1 MNKNNI
7 TKCAIC
13 FDPVHMHTLHDATT
27 FKTKMQRPIAVLAC
41 GHCFHLDCIGNS
53 FNAKRAM
60 ECPCCRDTQ
69 EGEWHTPRT
78 PRGNTNPG
86 NVNTG
91 DDNQPVD
98 LFVSIQRAVL
108 FRELLSLR
116 RSNIEDV
123 NQISLVA
130 RRLIPNRNSNNNNT
144 EGSANN
150 NNSDN
155 NSNPN
160 HIDDRSTNTNHRRR
174 VSVPQSLTSSGNSNN
189 NVATRI
195 PLTPRRRRPRRARSL
210 SIDAIHSNSNGN
222 SSVNNNNNGNYH
234 NTSRNRRRRFHRRIR
249 TVSDSAAME
258 EERGTR
264 NNDNN
269 NTTTTITTTT
279 NNNNSTREE
288 NLSPPSSTSSSSSSS
303 SSSSR
308 RRRRP
313 TIQTD
318 FNNSNDA
325 VYSMI
330 DLPSTPVIKRVV
342 SLAKAEMR
350 LLQVEILQREQE
362 LRVTSSISI
371 NSNVHQNNTSP
382 ILSSPRN
389 AANIS
394 RKIETDIS
402 RRREFL
408 SQALGTFRCSAIMME
423 NVGQVSQEEV
433 DATTLFLKRHI
444 VSAQKELR
452 GLHQSEAS
460 REAAL
465 LRRIGVLR
473 EMEKYLEKF
482 PRHSISPLVSP
493 SSTSTIS
500 EEENLRNNENMLI
513 DEDDDGLIDGEYGSI
528 RVC

>member
-1 MNKNNI
+1 MNKNNT

-222 SSVNNNNNGNYH
+222 SSINNRNNNYH

-279 NNNNSTREE
+279 TNNNNSTREE
-288 NLSPPSSTSSSSSSS
+288 NLSPPSPTSSSSSSS
-303 SSSSR
+303 STSS

>member
-1 MNKNNI
+1 
-7 TKCAIC
+7 
-13 FDPVHMHTLHDATT
+13 
-27 FKTKMQRPIAVLAC
+27 
-41 GHCFHLDCIGNS
+41 
-53 FNAKRAM
+53 
-60 ECPCCRDTQ
+60 
-69 EGEWHTPRT
+69 
-78 PRGNTNPG
+78 
-86 NVNTG
+86 
-91 DDNQPVD
+91 
-98 LFVSIQRAVL
+98 
-108 FRELLSLR
+108 
-116 RSNIEDV
+116 
-123 NQISLVA
+123 
-130 RRLIPNRNSNNNNT
+130 
-144 EGSANN
+144 
-150 NNSDN
+150 
-155 NSNPN
+155 
-160 HIDDRSTNTNHRRR
+160 
-174 VSVPQSLTSSGNSNN
+174 
-189 NVATRI
+189 
-195 PLTPRRRRPRRARSL
+195 
-210 SIDAIHSNSNGN
+210 
-222 SSVNNNNNGNYH
+222 
-234 NTSRNRRRRFHRRIR
+234 
-249 TVSDSAAME
+249 
-258 EERGTR
+258 
-264 NNDNN
+264 
-269 NTTTTITTTT
+269 
-279 NNNNSTREE
+279 
-288 NLSPPSSTSSSSSSS
+288 
-303 SSSSR
+303 
-308 RRRRP
+308 
-313 TIQTD
+313 
-318 FNNSNDA
+318 
-325 VYSMI
+325 MI

-433 DATTLFLKRHI
+433 DATTLFLQRHI

>member
-1 MNKNNI
+1 MNKNSI

-13 FDPVHMHTLHDATT
+13 FDPVHMHALHDATT

-86 NVNTG
+86 NANTG

-130 RRLIPNRNSNNNNT
+130 RRLIPNRNSNNN
-144 EGSANN
+144 
-150 NNSDN
+150 
-155 NSNPN
+155 
-160 HIDDRSTNTNHRRR
+160 
-174 VSVPQSLTSSGNSNN
+174 
-189 NVATRI
+189 VATRI

-222 SSVNNNNNGNYH
+222 SSVNNNSNNNYH

-264 NNDNN
+264 NDDNN

-279 NNNNSTREE
+279 TNNNNNSTREG

-303 SSSSR
+303 SSNSSR

-362 LRVTSSISI
+362 LRVTSSISN
-371 NSNVHQNNTSP
+371 NSNVYQNNNSP

-433 DATTLFLKRHI
+433 DATTLFLQRHI

-493 SSTSTIS
+493 SSTSSIS